1 MPQSNDQDGHASAR
15 PETPASTER
24 LTLIRRGGMALLL
37 VFVFCGGVVADRVTW
52 HGGSE
57 AGANSAMTDLPEF
70 QTLLETWNAIHDNY
84 VDTDAINDDELIYGA
99 AKGMVDAL
107 GDTGHSTFLKPDE
120 AELFEQ
126 STEGE
131 FVGIGV
137 QLEYST
143 GSPVIAFPIDGSP
156 ASEAGLRARDVIT
169 AINGESTANLTDI
182 QAGDLL
188 RGDAGTEVTLITL
201 TIERP
206 SDGSTFDVT
215 LTRRVITIEPV
226 SWSLLPDNVG
236 LIRLSQFSV
245 GATDGVKDALREL
258 KAQNVTSIILDL
270 RDNPGGLVYEA
281 IGVASQFMTEGT
293 PIYQYQE
300 RDGAARE
307 VRTTGQGLGTDIPLA
322 VLVNGGSASAAE
334 IVASG
339 LRDNGR
345 AKLYGE
351 TTFGT
356 GTVLT
361 AFPLQDGS
369 AVVLG
374 IAQWLTP
381 DGDEIWHKGVEP
393 DVTVDLAAD
402 VDPLRPIA
410 DEVIGTSDL
419 MQSRDQ
425 QLIEAFDEVTVNQ
438 ASST

>member
-1 MPQSNDQDGHASAR
+1 
-15 PETPASTER
+15 
-24 LTLIRRGGMALLL
+24 MALLL
-37 VFVFCGGVVADRVTW
+37 VFVFCGGVVADRVAW
-52 HGGSE
+52 QGGRSV
-57 AGANSAMTDLPEF
+57 GANSAMTDLPEF
-70 QTLLETWNAIHDNY
+70 QTLLDTWNTIHDNY
-84 VDTDAINDDELIYGA
+84 VDTKAINDEELIYGA

-137 QLEYST
+137 QLDYST

-169 AINGESTANLTDI
+169 AINGESTADFTDT

-188 RGDAGTEVTLITL
+188 RGDAGTTVTL

-215 LTRRVITIEPV
+215 LTRRVITLEPV

-245 GATDGVKDALREL
+245 GATDGVKDALRDL
-258 KAQNVTSIILDL
+258 TARNVTSIILDL

-281 IGVASQFMTEGT
+281 IGVASQFMPEGM

-300 RDGAARE
+300 RDGAARA
-307 VRTTGQGLGTDIPLA
+307 VRTTGHGLGTKIPLA

-381 DGDEIWHKGVEP
+381 AGDEIWHKGVEP
-393 DVTVDLAAD
+393 DVMVDLAVD
-402 VDPLRPIA
+402 VEPLRPVD
-410 DEVIGTSDL
+410 DEVIGTRDL
-419 MQSRDQ
+419 LQSRDQ

-438 ASST
+438 DSATSSASGQ

>member
-1 MPQSNDQDGHASAR
+1 MPQSTDRDGQDSPH
-15 PETPASTER
+15 PDTPASAER
-24 LTLIRRGGMALLL
+24 LTLIRRGTMALLL
-37 VFVFCGGVVADRVTW
+37 VFVFCGGMVADRVAW
-52 HGGSE
+52 HGGNG
-57 AGANSAMTDLPEF
+57 AGANSALTDLPEF
-70 QTLLETWNAIHDNY
+70 QTLLETWNTIHDNY
-84 VDTDAINDDELIYGA
+84 VDTDAINDEDLVYGA

-137 QLEYST
+137 QLDYST
-143 GSPVIAFPIDGSP
+143 GSPVIAFPLDGSP

-169 AINGESTANLTDI
+169 AINGESTADFTDV

-188 RGDAGTEVTLITL
+188 RGDAGTDVTL

-226 SWSLLPDNVG
+226 SWSVLPDHVG

-258 KAQNVTSIILDL
+258 KAQDVTSIILDL

-281 IGVASQFMTEGT
+281 IGVASQFMPEGT

-300 RDGAARE
+300 RDGAARA

-361 AFPLQDGS
+361 SFPLHDGS

-381 DGDEIWHKGVEP
+381 NGDEIWHKGVKP

-402 VDPLRPIA
+402 VDPLRPVD
-410 DEVIGTSDL
+410 DEVIGTRDL
-419 MQSRDQ
+419 TRSQDQ
-425 QLIEAFDEVTVNQ
+425 QLITAFEDVTVH
-438 ASST
+438 ATAAP